1 MPIPAWR
8 TEVNKRKILLVIK
21 LALGLLLVYVFIDT
35 ALIPARVA
43 STNAAD
49 SSAGNGL
56 KPPAS
61 VDTAIQQ
68 QNENDTSNYN
78 TIAEHNLFGGA
89 GDNLS
94 SAAVAS
100 TELPLVLQGTIAGP
114 EEIARAVILDL
125 SQKNSIPETYRTGEV
140 VAQAKIVSIETDAVI
155 LSYNGQKQILK
166 LSSRKSPEHNAVLSV
181 PAATEAASED
191 ENKGIDPISIFE
203 NVIQNAVIE
212 PYVVDGNTVGLRVS
226 DLGKLNLPIFAGIKE
241 NDVIQ
246 SINGQQLTSRQKAFQ
261 IFKKARTKS
270 KIDVELLRDQKTK
283 NLSLSLR

>member
-166 LSSRKSPEHNAVLSV
+166 LSSRKSSGHNAVLSV
-181 PAATEAASED
+181 PEPTAAVSED
-191 ENKGIDPISIFE
+191 KGIDPISIFE

-226 DLGKLNLPIFAGIKE
+226 DLGKLDLPIFAGIKE

-270 KIDVELLRDQKTK
+270 KIDIELLRDQKTK